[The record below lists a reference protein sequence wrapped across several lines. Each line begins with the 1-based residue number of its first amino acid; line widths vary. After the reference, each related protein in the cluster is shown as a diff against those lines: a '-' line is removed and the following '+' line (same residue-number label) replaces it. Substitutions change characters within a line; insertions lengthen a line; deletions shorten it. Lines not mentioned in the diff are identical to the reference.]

1 MNQALSSVE
10 KLARQR
16 QAAAAARANAHMLQ
30 LKVVVVCGCAIAGA
44 FGYALYRAGP
54 ASSATPPVPE
64 KTGVYEGPSSVRIGQ
79 IQLPHDGDT
88 CLHYRFDNKTGV
100 VGDERTVTCTPVNI
114 APSLT
119 EMSRTEAMMRA
130 FRFNK

>member
-44 FGYALYRAGP
+44 FGYALYRTGP
-54 ASSATPPVPE
+54 ANSATPPVPE
-64 KTGVYEGPSSVRIGQ
+64 KTGIYQGPASARIGQ

-88 CLHYRFDNKTGV
+88 CLQYRFDNRTGV
-100 VGDERTVTCTPVNI
+100 VGDESTVTCTPINI
-114 APSLT
+114 APNLA
-119 EMSRTEAMMRA
+119 EASRTDALMKA

>member
-1 MNQALSSVE
+1 MYQALSSIE

-16 QAAAAARANAHMLQ
+16 EAAAIARSHAHLLQ

-54 ASSATPPVPE
+54 ANSATPAPE
-64 KTGVYEGPSSVRIGQ
+64 KTGIYDGAASRRIGQ
-79 IQLPHDGDT
+79 IQLPDGDN
-88 CLHYRFDNKTGV
+88 CLNYRFDNKTGV
-100 VGDERTVTCTPVNI
+100 IGDEKEVSCTPVNI
-114 APSLT
+114 VPSLSDV
-119 EMSRTEAMMRA
+119 SRTDAVMKA